1 MKHIDHEELYAHVSD
16 FLKTKGIELKEGSYA
31 NFIQNGCKVLTEA
44 INLSQQGVSR
54 ARNELD
60 KRLDAMREVI
70 HQKTAPRQP
79 PNPPAAAAF
88 SSTAGPTVETKPP
101 DAPPAQSP
109 PPGSPEA
116 RKTKPASP
124 SKKQTPRRRSVPPRP

>member
-1 MKHIDHEELYAHVSD
+1 VSD

-79 PNPPAAAAF
+79 PNPPAAAP